1 MQLEIFKRN
10 YLFLDVDVKRKEE
23 AMNFIA
29 SKADEL
35 GISKDKQQTEEDL
48 WNREKEFNTAIDE
61 TIAIPHTKS
70 ETINFPAVLIIK
82 LKNSI
87 DWGGENIKLIISFL
101 TPKENKENI
110 HLTMLSK
117 ISRKLIDEE
126 FKLTLN
132 QSNDANV
139 VYKLIQN
146 ALNS

>member
-1 MQLEIFKRN
+1 MEIFKRN